1 MDHNSE
7 SLRRFF
13 DSKRVR
19 LTNVARRS
27 ATVPRLVN
35 DRISLWRMPDEPS
48 QFLWLKGEYVPAI
61 DSANEMTTV
70 TASFVEQAHKIGI
83 PTISYFYK
91 RSENGPKA
99 VAALLYALIR
109 QTVELLPPESR
120 TTIDMSV
127 ERFKNLDGEAGTW
140 DAALVLFH
148 DVIGLLD
155 SLNRT
160 AFCVLESLHWLD
172 GKSTESSLYELLEA
186 LGRTKLKVLFATT
199 GKSTVLLNTVKKKD
213 QIDLTQYENDDY

>member
-1 MDHNSE
+1 
-7 SLRRFF
+7 
-13 DSKRVR
+13 
-19 LTNVARRS
+19 
-27 ATVPRLVN
+27 
-35 DRISLWRMPDEPS
+35 MPDEPS

-61 DSANEMTTV
+61 DSANKVTTV
-70 TASFVEQAHKIGI
+70 TAGFVEQAHAIDI
-83 PTISYFYK
+83 PIISYFYK
-91 RSENGPKA
+91 RSENGPKKA
-99 VAALLYALIR
+99 VTALLYALIR

-120 TTIDMSV
+120 TTIDMSE

-172 GKSTESSLYELLEA
+172 GKSTESSLYQLLEA

-199 GKSTVLLNTVKKKD
+199 GKSTVLLNTVKKRD
-213 QIDLTQYENDDY
+213 QIDLTQYGNDDY